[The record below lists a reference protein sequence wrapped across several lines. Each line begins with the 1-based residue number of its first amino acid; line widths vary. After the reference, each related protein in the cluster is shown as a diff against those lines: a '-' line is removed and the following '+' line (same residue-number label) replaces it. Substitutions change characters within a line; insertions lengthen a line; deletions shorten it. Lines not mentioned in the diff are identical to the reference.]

1 MSLHWK
7 TALLVS
13 LLLSSNFAHAR
24 TASNKD
30 LEARAEKTDA
40 RIDGLEDRVNQSLVQ
55 LQQQIDSAREQLR
68 VLRGQI
74 EEADHELEKTRQ
86 QQRDLYSDLD
96 GRVLYL
102 ENAAGVSAR
111 GATTEPTSGDIVS
124 ADETAVYGEAFAA
137 LKAGRYE
144 EADRGFRMYL
154 TKYPQGPRADSAA
167 YWLGETQ
174 FVSQDYKAALAT
186 FESLLKDYP
195 ESRKAADAMLKV
207 GYCQYELK
215 AFGNARKTLQAVAK
229 TYPGTEAARQAEG
242 KLVSMD
248 AEGR

>member
-1 MSLHWK
+1 MILNWRFV
-7 TALLVS
+7 LLGS
-13 LLLSSNFAHAR
+13 LLLTSSFAHALA
-24 TASNKD
+24 ASNKE
-30 LEARAEKTDA
+30 LEARADKTDA
-40 RIDGLEDRVNQSLVQ
+40 RIAALEERANQSLVQ
-55 LQQQIDSAREQLR
+55 LQQQIDSAKEQLR

-74 EEADHELEKTRQ
+74 EEAKHELEKTRQ

-102 ENAAGVSAR
+102 ENEAGVPAR
-111 GATTEPTSGDIVS
+111 GASAAPTSGDIVS

-144 EADRGFRMYL
+144 DADRGFRMYL

-174 FVSQDYKAALAT
+174 FVSQDYKTALGT

-242 KLVSMD
+242 KLVNMD